1 MEIIAAADALRV
13 PAAVDL
19 AAIVIG
25 ALTGGLLAAREGF
38 AVSGVLLLAVSGGLG
53 GGLIRDVLLGDLPA
67 VALTNK
73 AYLPTVAI
81 TAAVTFYFSGWLS
94 RLTGLLV
101 VLDAVTLGFFTVIG
115 AQKASWPDCRARR
128 SSSSALDRRRRRRH
142 PRRPAGA
149 TGRHRAARPYNAV
162 AALIGAT
169 ALTVLSGP
177 VGLDPLPV
185 AAAVIVLVAA
195 LRVLSVWRGW
205 SAPVAVDL
213 PGRTRDRLGAAGAG
227 RSSGVGA
234 GGVTSG
240 AGSMLRGT
248 IWRPALRARLVLRVQ
263 PDREHRDIV
272 LGIGQEESLEHLV
285 AEVLERQ
292 GGTLAEH
299 FDQLGDTRVEVRS
312 RRSTRPSVYSS
323 NVAPASRTAT
333 CSRRSVSGATP
344 RSNSDSVSSS
354 RATLP
359 SADITR
365 GGGCP
370 ALDQR
375 NTTRPALQVVL
386 VLLEAGHE
394 RRGHR
399 VQARPSMARSSSVS
413 TSAGDPPLEY
423 PMPRSRPRT

>member
-1 MEIIAAADALRV
+1 VEIIAAADALRV

-53 GGLIRDVLLGDLPA
+53 GGLIRDILLGDLPP

-81 TAAVTFYFSGWLS
+81 TAGVTFYFSGWLS

-115 AQKASWPDCRARR
+115 AQKAELAGLPSASVAFIGTLTAVGGAVIRDVLLAQRA
-128 SSSSALDRRRRRRH
+128 DIVQ
-142 PRRPAGA
+142 PG
-149 TGRHRAARPYNAV
+149 PYNAV

-213 PGRTRDRLGAAGAG
+213 PGRTRDRLG
-227 RSSGVGA
+227 R
-234 GGVTSG
+234 
-240 AGSMLRGT
+240 RRR
-248 IWRPALRARLVLRVQ
+248 RP
-263 PDREHRDIV
+263 
-272 LGIGQEESLEHLV
+272 
-285 AEVLERQ
+285 
-292 GGTLAEH
+292 
-299 FDQLGDTRVEVRS
+299 
-312 RRSTRPSVYSS
+312 
-323 NVAPASRTAT
+323 
-333 CSRRSVSGATP
+333 
-344 RSNSDSVSSS
+344 
-354 RATLP
+354 
-359 SADITR
+359 
-365 GGGCP
+365 
-370 ALDQR
+370 
-375 NTTRPALQVVL
+375 
-386 VLLEAGHE
+386 
-394 RRGHR
+394 
-399 VQARPSMARSSSVS
+399 
-413 TSAGDPPLEY
+413 
-423 PMPRSRPRT
+423 

>member
-1 MEIIAAADALRV
+1 VEIIAAADALRV

-115 AQKASWPDCRARR
+115 AQKAELAGLPSASVVFIGSLTAVGGAVIRDVLLAQRA
-128 SSSSALDRRRRRRH
+128 DIVQ
-142 PRRPAGA
+142 PG
-149 TGRHRAARPYNAV
+149 PYNAV

-213 PGRTRDRLGAAGAG
+213 PGRTRDRLG
-227 RSSGVGA
+227 R
-234 GGVTSG
+234 
-240 AGSMLRGT
+240 RRR
-248 IWRPALRARLVLRVQ
+248 RP
-263 PDREHRDIV
+263 
-272 LGIGQEESLEHLV
+272 
-285 AEVLERQ
+285 
-292 GGTLAEH
+292 
-299 FDQLGDTRVEVRS
+299 
-312 RRSTRPSVYSS
+312 
-323 NVAPASRTAT
+323 
-333 CSRRSVSGATP
+333 
-344 RSNSDSVSSS
+344 
-354 RATLP
+354 
-359 SADITR
+359 
-365 GGGCP
+365 
-370 ALDQR
+370 
-375 NTTRPALQVVL
+375 
-386 VLLEAGHE
+386 
-394 RRGHR
+394 
-399 VQARPSMARSSSVS
+399 
-413 TSAGDPPLEY
+413 
-423 PMPRSRPRT
+423 